1 MTMSATG
8 AVEWSDEIDE
18 ILGGDLTAALACAT
32 PAGGC
37 VVMAV
42 TPLGMRDRAAGTVT
56 FTTSLGVGRKLDRIR
71 VEPRVALAYHA
82 RDHGTSTSSR
92 FVLVQGIAQV
102 QMVAEQ
108 SLIDE
113 IVDRGERLLG
123 GTPRH
128 PRWFWERWLREYVT
142 VRVPVVVT
150 VTRVTSWSTLDG
162 AGQPEISG
170 AAAPAAPPSR
180 KPPAKGTAPRTR
192 TRRTAARVRRLAHQ
206 LVGFLDADGAPT
218 VLPVRVLG
226 HGEHGLLLDAPSP
239 SFPGGARRAGMLAH
253 SYRPRLVGL
262 RTRYLTGWMTVD
274 DGAVR
279 YAPHTDKGYAAP
291 PSKTLV
297 LLVNGLVTKIGVRRA
312 VRRGEL
318 TEFPRPLIRSGGNGG
333 GGRTPQAR

>member
-1 MTMSATG
+1 MSTTG

-18 ILGGDLTAALACAT
+18 VLGGDLTAALGCAT

-71 VEPRVALAYHA
+71 KEPRVALAYHA
-82 RDHGTSTSSR
+82 RDHGTATSSR
-92 FVLVQGIAQV
+92 FVLVQGVAQV
-102 QMVAEQ
+102 QMAAEQ
-108 SLIDE
+108 DLIDE
-113 IVDRGERLLG
+113 IVDRGERLMG
-123 GTPRH
+123 GAPRR
-128 PRWFWERWLREYVT
+128 PRWFWERLLREYVT

-150 VTRVTSWSTLDG
+150 VTRVTSWPILDG
-162 AGQPEISG
+162 AGEPEISG
-170 AAAPAAPPSR
+170 APAPAAPLSR

-192 TRRTAARVRRLAHQ
+192 TPRTARRVRRLAHQ

-218 VLPVRVLG
+218 VLPVRVVG
-226 HGEHGLLLDAPSP
+226 HDEHGLLLDAPASL
-239 SFPGGARRAGMLAH
+239 PGGARRAGLLAH

-274 DGAVR
+274 DGTVR

-291 PSKTLV
+291 PNKTLV
-297 LLVNGLVTKIGVRRA
+297 LLANGLLTKIGVRRA

-318 TEFPRPLIRSGGNGG
+318 TELPRPMVRSERRAEAHRG
-333 GGRTPQAR
+333 